1 MPVLPVTD
9 IEGYL
14 PLVDPRRRNQPVIV
28 DGANFLMDADG
39 PVSGFGRTILTVGA
53 FASPAMIQSFDVSLL
68 DKAVYCTN
76 EGIFERNAEANE
88 IIPLYPFDTA
98 LSDYYPWTTA
108 EVGGKQY
115 FLRRGSDLI
124 EYDPNTDRW
133 SAISNATLPEN
144 IYAITQSG
152 GRLIALAVGL
162 YAWSAIDNAADFAP
176 SLSTGAGFQS
186 LSIINATKT
195 NDPLLVL
202 EFQQGF
208 IVYTKQGLVVA
219 ELVDSAN
226 PFRHDVLSR
235 KHAPLSP
242 YAITQFGDYQHVFM
256 SRQGL
261 FQTNGQVP
269 EIFSPLMSE
278 YFHDREIPR
287 LNTLD
292 ITTVRLNYNDERQ
305 WFFISIADQPN
316 SQLYNRAFVMY
327 VPTQR
332 WGRFSRVHRGIIDV
346 HNEIAVNAGVHIGY
360 VSANGNLYQ
369 FNDGTADL
377 IAPIDTTLNRII
389 DYRAAPALP
398 AIETPDATYF
408 TSWVYITDCAQE
420 GIVRPGFYDTW
431 ALVAEGTSPIGAETL
446 DQPAEA
452 SDIFTSEMQLSS
464 SYAQIETRVIS
475 YDSAALDAFIEIGL
489 FRGGSTEQRLNQLS
503 YIFGVAVG
511 ALDGSP
517 GDTFEDY
524 LLDYG
529 ETDIFEDWNEI
540 PDDTADEDWGEGTG
554 AYSDFSVIVKGTLD
568 GRTVWQNQEETAQL
582 VLQNG
587 SFTDWA
593 CYVTGLF
600 HIIRISAQE
609 TGQSFH
615 VKTLAV
621 DINESGLLP

>member
-1 MPVLPVTD
+1 MAQLPVTD

-39 PVSGFGRTILTVGA
+39 PVSGFGRTILTAGA

-76 EGIFERNAEANE
+76 EGIFERINDSNE

-98 LSDYYPWTTA
+98 LSGYYPWTTA

-124 EYDPNTDRW
+124 EYDPNTDAW
-133 SAISNATLPEN
+133 SVVSNSTLPAN

-162 YAWSAIDNAADFAP
+162 YAWSAIDDAADFAP

-195 NDPLLVL
+195 EDPLLVL

-219 ELVDSAN
+219 ELVDSVN

-235 KHAPLSP
+235 KHAPLSA

-261 FQTNGQVP
+261 FQTNGQIP

-292 ITTVRLNYNDERQ
+292 PTTVRLLYNDERQ
-305 WFFISIADQPN
+305 WFFVSIADQPN
-316 SQLYNRAFVMY
+316 SYAYNRAFVMY

-332 WGRFSRVHRGIIDV
+332 WGRFNRAHRGIVDV
-346 HNEIAVNAGVHIGY
+346 HTSTTVNAGVHIGY
-360 VSANGNLYQ
+360 VDLSGDLYQ

-377 IAPIDTTLNRII
+377 VAPVDTAYNRIV
-389 DYRAAPALP
+389 DFRLAPPLP
-398 AIETPDATYF
+398 AIETADETIF
-408 TSWVYITDCAQE
+408 TSWVYITDDEQADMSTA
-420 GIVRPGFYDTW
+420 GFYDMW
-431 ALVAEGTSPIGAETL
+431 AVVATGTAPEDAVTL
-446 DQPAEA
+446 DQPAED
-452 SDIFTSEMQLSS
+452 SDIFTTEMQVTNT
-464 SYAQIETRVIS
+464 YVQQETRVRT
-475 YDSAALDAFIEIGL
+475 YDSASLDAFIEVGL
-489 FRGGSTEQRLNQLS
+489 FRGGSVEQRLNHLS
-503 YIFGVAVG
+503 YIIGVAVG
-511 ALDGSP
+511 ALEGAP
-517 GDTFEDY
+517 GDEFEDY
-524 LLDYG
+524 LLDFSD
-529 ETDIFEDWNEI
+529 TDIVEDWNDI
-540 PDDTADEDWGEGTG
+540 ADDTEDEDWGVGTG
-554 AYSDFSVIVKGTLD
+554 AYSDFGVTVKGTLD
-568 GRTVWQNQEETAQL
+568 GRNVWQEQEEIATL
-582 VLQNG
+582 VLQDG

-600 HIIRISAQE
+600 HILRISAEQD
-609 TGQSFH
+609 GQSFH

-621 DINESGLLP
+621 DINEGGLLP